1 MQMVVW
7 FEIMTSSKLKKVL
20 DQTEH
25 RPYPL
30 PKGPRV
36 LRVRRPELPFMHYPV
51 SDDWLRPLTPPVLE
65 LDTFDESMWLGVMPY
80 RMRRAQHRFL
90 PAISWLSSLPELNV
104 CTYVTAEGQPAIW
117 FSSLEASTP
126 IAARLARATY
136 ALAYFGAKMSC
147 RTFRNK
153 VQYKSMRIHKG
164 ASSVRL
170 AASYGPLSEPLCRPG
185 TLENVLTRHYCLYS
199 ADKKERILRSDIHH
213 QMYDP

>member
-1 MQMVVW
+1 MVVW

-104 CTYVTAEGQPAIW
+104 CTYVTAEGQPTIW
-117 FSSLEASTP
+117 FYSLEASTP

-153 VQYKSMRIHKG
+153 VQYKSHAYPQRRLVRQARSLLRPTQRALVSARYSGERPHP
-164 ASSVRL
+164 ALLSV
-170 AASYGPLSEPLCRPG
+170 
-185 TLENVLTRHYCLYS
+185 
-199 ADKKERILRSDIHH
+199 
-213 QMYDP
+213 